1 MEKAQTEGVNRN
13 SNTYEI
19 ARFRS
24 SDPRSRC
31 DWLLAIPPANVPL
44 SYARLD
50 AGYLNSGYAVI
61 SVRCLCGI
69 GRKKTL
75 RPLLPLKLTDDLK
88 ERGSR
93 FTQQK
98 MSLSTGTEVDLS
110 GNFPQTAS
118 AAVKGA
124 ITRSTTTELDNV
136 ARETTS
142 AEDVLNLENA
152 ATRKWRERV
161 AHDYPGDNFRFVVI
175 DRVLRGDKVVVSFN
189 RANSGA
195 AQANVVQL
203 PGTEFKFAVTYNN
216 QNSVTQSGNDVPLA
230 FQVALF
236 KLSDSATD
244 PQFLP
249 LTGAEATQFDFQKAV
264 KTVQ

>member
-1 MEKAQTEGVNRN
+1 MK
-13 SNTYEI
+13 
-19 ARFRS
+19 
-24 SDPRSRC
+24 SRASA
-31 DWLLAIPPANVPL
+31 LVILALVVTGCSQIPTANVPL

-50 AGYLNSGYAVI
+50 AGYLNSGIYDLGQVF
-61 SVRCLCGI
+61 VWDREQ
-69 GRKKTL
+69 KTL